1 MDYKEMFSDHELDTF
16 HDLYL
21 LFEDV
26 CSHACQEYEVPSA
39 TVYLAMKAFALSK
52 EDDLRRLNHAF

>member
-1 MDYKEMFSDHELDTF
+1 MEEFTDNELETF

-26 CSHACQEYEVPSA
+26 CAHACLEYDVPSS
-39 TVYLAMKAFALSK
+39 TVYLAMKAFAMSK
-52 EDDLRRLNHAF
+52 EDDLNRLKRLIDGI

>member
-1 MDYKEMFSDHELDTF
+1 MNHEFTDHELEVF

-26 CSHACQEYEVPSA
+26 SSHACQEYDVPSS
-39 TVYLAMKAFALSK
+39 TVYLAMKAFAYSK
-52 EDDLRRLNHAF
+52 EDDLKRLNNAF

>member
-1 MDYKEMFSDHELDTF
+1 MNDQFTDQELEQF

-26 CSHACQEYEVPSA
+26 CSHACQEYEVPSS
-39 TVYLAMKAFALSK
+39 TVYLAMKAFAMSK
-52 EDDLRRLNHAF
+52 EDDLRRLNKFFS